1 MLRSPVIITLIKH
14 WKEDKILLGRN
25 RSWPAG
31 FYSCLA
37 GFCESVFRLSFST
50 FANMECRGGE
60 SLEEATAREIYEESG
75 IRVKDVKYHSS
86 QPWPYPASL
95 MFGTVCTAEEGEI
108 RTDLGQSSL
117 HATQHDL
124 NTTTTDNELE
134 SARWVSREYVQDAL
148 KLRTTLSRHETS
160 KFDMT
165 EDGKPKAKAA
175 DLPDVS

>member
-37 GFCESVFRLSFST
+37 GFCESVSHLSSST
-50 FANMECRGGE
+50 FANMKCRGGE

-117 HATQHDL
+117 HAMQQDLSTCTQITNL
-124 NTTTTDNELE
+124 NPLDGCQENMYKMP
-134 SARWVSREYVQDAL
+134 SSCAL
-148 KLRTTLSRHETS
+148 HYP
-160 KFDMT
+160 DMRPASLT
-165 EDGKPKAKAA
+165 
-175 DLPDVS
+175 